1 MTASEHEIIT
11 LRHEILDELRVILV
25 ERLRVSLAPE
35 QIDPDTMLFGSG
47 LGLDSV
53 DAVDL
58 AVEIERRR
66 KVRVGDTP
74 ESRQALR
81 TIGTLVDVLLR
92 HALTT
97 GESGETG
104 DPGEP
109 TPATPL
115 RFAADDPSPVAQDCE
130 ALRRR
135 VALCVSPDIRRIRVR
150 GSAAFDLIDRL
161 STRDVFVRSGQILH
175 TLFLDAQGC
184 AWADVHIA
192 ADDDDF
198 LLFIEGPNQ
207 AELLT
212 YLRDAIAPGESVE
225 IIDLEPT
232 HALLELSGP
241 FAWELMERLVGP
253 EVLGIPY
260 LNFFDLPELQGAEKS
275 LAFRMGKTGE
285 YAYQL
290 LIPRASMMLAIAR
303 LHSLGEAFG
312 LREVGDRATDLC
324 AIETG
329 FFCAREPALRQLT
342 PIELQLQWRISVER
356 EVPGMD
362 ALRARRAAGAGKQI
376 RWFRAIDARTPAPGA
391 TLWRG
396 GSKVGEVLL
405 AHHSAAAGVH
415 VGIAL
420 LEPGWSEPDLEL
432 ADADGNALLITAVA
446 PLVRSLSLYVDPQRH
461 TYATREADGLLG
473 LV

>member
-1 MTASEHEIIT
+1 MTASEHEIIA
-11 LRHEILDELRVILV
+11 LRHEILDELRGILV
-25 ERLRVSLAPE
+25 ERLRVSLAPA
-35 QIDPDTMLFGSG
+35 QIDPDTTLFGSG

-81 TIGTLVDVLLR
+81 SVGTLVDVLLH
-92 HALTT
+92 HALAT
-97 GESGETG
+97 GETG
-104 DPGEP
+104 EP
-109 TPATPL
+109 APPAPL

-135 VALCVSPDIRRIRVR
+135 VALCVSPDVRRVR
-150 GSAAFDLIDRL
+150 VQGAAAFDLIDRL
-161 STRDVFVRSGQILH
+161 STRDVFIRSGQILH

-198 LLFIEGPNQ
+198 LLFVEGPSQ
-207 AELLT
+207 AELLA
-212 YLRDAIAPGESVE
+212 YLRDAIAPGESLE

-260 LNFFDLPELQGAEKS
+260 LNFFDLPELQA

-290 LIPRASMMLAIAR
+290 LIPRASAEAASAR

-312 LREVGDRATDLC
+312 LREVSDQATDLC
-324 AIETG
+324 AIEAG
-329 FFCAREPALRQLT
+329 FFCAREPALRRLT

-362 ALRARRAAGAGKQI
+362 ALRAQRAPRSAGAAKQI
-376 RWFRAIDARTPAPGA
+376 RWFRAIDARVPVPGA
-391 TLWRG
+391 TLWRA

-405 AHHSAAAGVH
+405 AHRSAAAGVH
-415 VGIAL
+415 VGVAL
-420 LEPGWSEPDLEL
+420 LEPDWSEPDLIL

-461 TYATREADGLLG
+461 TYATREADGLVG

>member
-25 ERLRVSLAPE
+25 ERLRVSLAPA
-35 QIDPDTMLFGSG
+35 QIDPDTILFGSG

-81 TIGTLVDVLLR
+81 SVGTLVDVLLH
-92 HALTT
+92 HALA
-97 GESGETG
+97 
-104 DPGEP
+104 PGNPDEP
-109 TPATPL
+109 TPL

-135 VALCVSPDIRRIRVR
+135 VALCVSPDIRRVRVQ
-150 GSAAFDLIDRL
+150 GPAAFDLIDRL
-161 STRDVFVRSGQILH
+161 STRDVSVRSGQILH
-175 TLFLDAQGC
+175 TLFLDAQGR

-192 ADDDDF
+192 ADDEDF
-198 LLFIEGPNQ
+198 LLFVEGPNQ
-207 AELLT
+207 AELLAH
-212 YLRDAIAPGESVE
+212 LRDAIVPGESLE

-241 FAWELMERLVGP
+241 FAWELMDRLVGP

-260 LNFFDLPELQGAEKS
+260 LNFFDLPELQG

-290 LIPRASMMLAIAR
+290 LIPRGSTVSALAR
-303 LHSLGEAFG
+303 LHSLGEAFE
-312 LREVGDRATDLC
+312 LREIGDQATDLC
-324 AIETG
+324 AIEAG
-329 FFCAREPALRQLT
+329 FFCAREPALRRLT

-356 EVPGMD
+356 DVPGMD
-362 ALRARRAAGAGKQI
+362 VLRAGGARGASKQI
-376 RWFRAIDARTPAPGA
+376 RWFRAVDARAPEAGA

-396 GSKVGEVLL
+396 GSQVGEVLL
-405 AHHSAAAGVH
+405 AHRSAAAGVH

-420 LEPGWSEPDLEL
+420 LEPSWSEPDLQL
-432 ADADGNALLITAVA
+432 ADADGNPLLTTAVA

-461 TYATREADGLLG
+461 TYATREADGLVG

>member
-1 MTASEHEIIT
+1 MTATEHEIIA
-11 LRHEILDELRVILV
+11 LRHEILDELRGILV
-25 ERLRVSLAPE
+25 ERLRVSLAPA
-35 QIDPDTMLFGSG
+35 QIDPDTVLFGSG

-81 TIGTLVDVLLR
+81 SVGTLVDVLLH
-92 HALTT
+92 HALGT
-97 GESGETG
+97 GER
-104 DPGEP
+104 
-109 TPATPL
+109 TPPPPL

-135 VALCVSPDIRRIRVR
+135 VALCVSPDVRRVR
-150 GSAAFDLIDRL
+150 VQGPAAFDLIDRL
-161 STRDVFVRSGQILH
+161 STRDVFIRSGQILH

-184 AWADVHIA
+184 AWADVHVA

-198 LLFIEGPNQ
+198 LLFVEGPSQ
-207 AELLT
+207 AELLA
-212 YLRDAIAPGESVE
+212 YLRDAIAPGELLE

-260 LNFFDLPELQGAEKS
+260 LNFFDLPELRA

-290 LIPRASMMLAIAR
+290 LIPRASTESASAR
-303 LHSLGEAFG
+303 LRSLGEAFG
-312 LREVGDRATDLC
+312 LREVSDQATDLC
-324 AIETG
+324 AIEAG
-329 FFCAREPALRQLT
+329 FFCAREPALRRLT

-362 ALRARRAAGAGKQI
+362 ALRAQRAAGDGKQI
-376 RWFRAIDARTPAPGA
+376 RWFRAIDACAPAPGA
-391 TLWRG
+391 TLWRA

-405 AHHSAAAGVH
+405 AHRSAAAGVH
-415 VGIAL
+415 VGVAL
-420 LEPGWSEPDLEL
+420 LEPGWSEPDLIL

-461 TYATREADGLLG
+461 TYATREADGLVG

>member
-11 LRHEILDELRVILV
+11 LRQEILDELRMILV
-25 ERLRVSLAPE
+25 ERLRVSLAPA

-81 TIGTLVDVLLR
+81 TVGTLVDVLLH
-92 HALTT
+92 HALA
-97 GESGETG
+97 GG
-104 DPGEP
+104 DADEP
-109 TPATPL
+109 TPTPL
-115 RFAADDPSPVAQDCE
+115 CFTADDPSPVAQDCE

-135 VALCVSPDIRRIRVR
+135 VALCVSPDIRRARVQ
-150 GSAAFDLIDRL
+150 GPAAFDLVDRL

-175 TLFLDAQGC
+175 SLFLDAQGC

-192 ADDDDF
+192 ADDEDF
-198 LLFIEGPNQ
+198 LLFVEGPSQ
-207 AELLT
+207 AELLA
-212 YLRDAIAPGESVE
+212 YLRDAIGPGEAVE

-260 LNFFDLPELQGAEKS
+260 LNFFDLPELQG

-290 LIPRASMMLAIAR
+290 LIPRASVETASAR
-303 LHSLGEAFG
+303 LRSLGEAFG

-329 FFCAREPALRQLT
+329 FFCAREPALRRLT
-342 PIELQLQWRISVER
+342 PIELQLQWRLSIER
-356 EVPGMD
+356 EVRGMD
-362 ALRARRAAGAGKQI
+362 ALRAQRAAGASKQI
-376 RWFRAIDARTPAPGA
+376 RWFRAVDGREPAPGA
-391 TLWRG
+391 TLWRE

-405 AHHSAAAGVH
+405 AHRSAAAGVH

-432 ADADGNALLITAVA
+432 TDSHRNPLLITAVA

>member
-25 ERLRVSLAPE
+25 ERLRVSLAPT

-58 AVEIERRR
+58 AVELERRR
-66 KVRVGDTP
+66 KVRVGDTA

-81 TIGTLVDVLLR
+81 TVGTLVDVLLH
-92 HALTT
+92 HAL
-97 GESGETG
+97 ETG
-104 DPGEP
+104 DP
-109 TPATPL
+109 TPVTPL
-115 RFAADDPSPVAQDCE
+115 RFAADDPSALAQDCE

-135 VALCVSPDIRRIRVR
+135 VALCVSPDVRRVR
-150 GSAAFDLIDRL
+150 VQGPAAFDLVDRL
-161 STRDVFVRSGQILH
+161 STRDVFIRSGQILH
-175 TLFLDAQGC
+175 SLFLDAQGC

-198 LLFIEGPNQ
+198 VLFVEGPNQ
-207 AELLT
+207 AELLA
-212 YLRDAIAPGESVE
+212 YLCDAIAPGESVE
-225 IIDLEPT
+225 LVDLEPT

-253 EVLGIPY
+253 EVLGVPY
-260 LNFFDLPELQGAEKS
+260 LSFFDLPELQG

-290 LIPRASMMLAIAR
+290 LIPRVSVASARAR
-303 LHSLGEAFG
+303 LHSLGEPFG
-312 LREVGDRATDLC
+312 LREVDDRAIDLC

-329 FFCAREPALRQLT
+329 FFCAHEPALRRLT
-342 PIELQLQWRISVER
+342 PIELQLQWRLSVER
-356 EVPGMD
+356 
-362 ALRARRAAGAGKQI
+362 AAPVGKQI
-376 RWFRAIDARTPAPGA
+376 RWFRAVDARTPTPGE

-405 AHHSAAAGVH
+405 AHRSAAAGVH

-461 TYATREADGLLG
+461 TYATREADGLVE

>member
-11 LRHEILDELRVILV
+11 LRHEILDELRGILV
-25 ERLRVSLAPE
+25 ERLRVSLAPA

-81 TIGTLVDVLLR
+81 TVGTLVDVLLH
-92 HALTT
+92 HAL
-97 GESGETG
+97 GTG

-109 TPATPL
+109 TPAKPL
-115 RFAADDPSPVAQDCE
+115 RFAADDPSPVAHDCE

-135 VALCVSPDIRRIRVR
+135 VALCVSPDVRRVR
-150 GSAAFDLIDRL
+150 VQGPAAFDLVDRL

-198 LLFIEGPNQ
+198 LLFVEGPNP

-212 YLRDAIAPGESVE
+212 YLRDAIVPGESVE

-260 LNFFDLPELQGAEKS
+260 LNFFDLPELQG

-290 LIPRASMMLAIAR
+290 LIPRASVGSASAR

-329 FFCAREPALRQLT
+329 FFCAREPALRRLT

-362 ALRARRAAGAGKQI
+362 ALRAQRAAAPGKQI
-376 RWFRAIDARTPAPGA
+376 RWFRAVDGRVPESRA
-391 TLWRG
+391 TLWRER
-396 GSKVGEVLL
+396 SKVGEVLL
-405 AHHSAAAGVH
+405 AHRSAAAGVH

-432 ADADGNALLITAVA
+432 ADADGNALLLTAVA

-461 TYATREADGLLG
+461 TYATREADGLVG

>member
-1 MTASEHEIIT
+1 MTATEHEIIA
-11 LRHEILDELRVILV
+11 LRHEILDELRGILV
-25 ERLRVSLAPE
+25 ERLRVSLAPA
-35 QIDPDTMLFGSG
+35 QIDPDTVLFGSG

-81 TIGTLVDVLLR
+81 SVGTLVDVLLH
-92 HALTT
+92 HALGT
-97 GESGETG
+97 GER
-104 DPGEP
+104 
-109 TPATPL
+109 TPPPPL

-135 VALCVSPDIRRIRVR
+135 VALCVSPDVRRVR
-150 GSAAFDLIDRL
+150 VQGPAAFDLIDRL
-161 STRDVFVRSGQILH
+161 STRDVFIRSGQILH
-175 TLFLDAQGC
+175 TLFLDAHGC

-198 LLFIEGPNQ
+198 LLFVEGPSQ
-207 AELLT
+207 AELLA
-212 YLRDAIAPGESVE
+212 YLRDAIAPGELLE

-260 LNFFDLPELQGAEKS
+260 LNFFDLPELRA

-290 LIPRASMMLAIAR
+290 LIPRASAESASAR

-312 LREVGDRATDLC
+312 LREVSDQAADLC
-324 AIETG
+324 AIEAG
-329 FFCAREPALRQLT
+329 FFCAREPALRRLT

-356 EVPGMD
+356 EVPGMG
-362 ALRARRAAGAGKQI
+362 ALRAQRAGGAAKQI
-376 RWFRAIDARTPAPGA
+376 RWFRAIDAHAPVPGT
-391 TLWRG
+391 TLWRA

-405 AHHSAAAGVH
+405 AHRSAAAGVD
-415 VGIAL
+415 VGVAL
-420 LEPGWSEPDLEL
+420 LEPGWSEPDLIL
-432 ADADGNALLITAVA
+432 ADVDGNALLITAVA

-461 TYATREADGLLG
+461 TYATREADGLVG